1 MHKIKI
7 LLIFIFTTLL
17 TSCMNTKQSEDSK
30 KAGILNPNYNLVW
43 EENFTHEILDTN
55 KWNIEIRDPGWV
67 NNELQAYTN
76 EAKNLSISDNNLV
89 IKTIKE
95 KYKNANYTSGRIN
108 TQGKANWQ
116 YGRFEIRAKIPK
128 TKGVWPA
135 IWLLSESISDEGW
148 PKCGE
153 IDIMEHINDEDI
165 IYGTIHSEQYNHM
178 TDTQIGGNIHI
189 EDLDSKFYT
198 FGLEWNEDA
207 LVWFIDDKIYHRV
220 DKIDYFKSGWPFD
233 KNYFLIIN
241 QAIGGFWPG
250 DPDEDFDSSEFIIDW
265 IKIYQ

>member
-1 MHKIKI
+1 MYNFKI
-7 LLIFIFTTLL
+7 LMIFIFTTFL
-17 TSCMNTKQSEDSK
+17 TTCMDSNQSKSYK
-30 KAGILNPNYNLVW
+30 KSGILKSSYNLVW
-43 EENFTHEILDTN
+43 EEKFTNNILDDN
-55 KWNIEIRDPGWV
+55 QWNIEIRDPGWV

-76 EAKNLSISDNNLV
+76 ESKNLSISNNNLV

-95 KYKNANYTSGRIN
+95 KYKNADYTSGRIN
-108 TQGKANWQ
+108 TQGKANWK

-207 LVWFIDDKIYHRV
+207 LVWFIDNKIFHRV

>member
-1 MHKIKI
+1 MYSIKI
-7 LLIFIFTTLL
+7 LLIFIFTILL
-17 TSCMNTKQSEDSK
+17 TSCMNINQSKTSTM
-30 KAGILNPNYNLVW
+30 AGILKSNYSLVW
-43 EENFTHEILDTN
+43 EENFIHQVLDTN

-67 NNELQAYTN
+67 NNELQAYTS
-76 EAKNLSISDNNLV
+76 EAKNLFIDNDNLV

-108 TQGKANWQ
+108 TQGKANWK

-135 IWLLSESISDEGW
+135 IWLLSESISEEAW

-153 IDIMEHINDEDI
+153 IDIMEHINNEDI

-178 TDTQIGGNIHI
+178 TDTQIGGNIEI
-189 EDLDSKFYT
+189 KNLDSKFYT

-207 LVWFIDDKIYHRV
+207 LVWFIDNEIYHRV
-220 DKIDYFKSGWPFD
+220 NKLDHFKSGWPFD

-241 QAIGGFWPG
+241 QALGGFWPG
-250 DPDEDFDSSEFIIDW
+250 NPDENFKSSEFIIDW

>member
-1 MHKIKI
+1 MYNFKI
-7 LLIFIFTTLL
+7 LLIFIFTTFL
-17 TSCMNTKQSEDSK
+17 TSCMDSNQSKSYK
-30 KAGILNPNYNLVW
+30 KSGILKSSYNLVW
-43 EENFTHEILDTN
+43 EENFTNKILDTN

-76 EAKNLSISDNNLV
+76 ESKNLSISNNNLV

-95 KYKNANYTSGRIN
+95 KYKNADYTSGRIN
-108 TQGKANWQ
+108 TQGKANWK

-135 IWLLSESISDEGW
+135 IWLLSETISDEGW

-153 IDIMEHINDEDI
+153 IDIMEHINNEDI
-165 IYGTIHSEQYNHM
+165 IYGTVHSEEYNHM
-178 TDTQIGGNIHI
+178 TDTQIGGNI
-189 EDLDSKFYT
+189 EVKDLDSKFHT
-198 FGLEWNEDA
+198 FGIEWNQDA
-207 LVWFIDDKIYHRV
+207 LVWFVDDKIYHRV
-220 DKIDYFKSGWPFD
+220 DKINYFKSEWPFD

-250 DPDEDFDSSEFIIDW
+250 DPDKNFKSSEFIIDW